1 MTEKNK
7 IKQNQVT
14 QSATVNV
21 VQEEGFA
28 GISRLYGEKAFALIK
43 DMHVCVIGI
52 GGVGSWV
59 VEALARSAVGNI
71 TLIDYDTIA
80 LSNIN
85 RQIHTL
91 SSTLDK
97 KKCVA
102 MQERVQQINPDCKVT
117 IIDDFIT
124 LDNMA
129 DLLGHGYDYVVDAI
143 DSIKF
148 KAGLI
153 YHCKRNKIPVI
164 TTGGAGGLTDP
175 AAIQVVDLSKT
186 YNDALA
192 AKVRST
198 LREQYNFT
206 KNSKRSFRVDC
217 VFSSQQQLYPKED
230 GTVSHEKPG
239 IHGVSLDCRF
249 GYGAAS
255 FVTGTFGFIAV
266 AHLIKKFLKKQLN
279 GPAEHMT

>member
-1 MTEKNK
+1 MSDIDKNMSED
-7 IKQNQVT
+7 VF
-14 QSATVNV
+14 S
-21 VQEEGFA
+21 
-28 GISRLYGEKAFALIK
+28 GIERLYGAQAYGLIK
-43 DMHVCVIGI
+43 RMHVCVVGI

-59 VEALARSAVGNI
+59 VEALARSAVRNI
-71 TLIDYDTIA
+71 TLIDYDTIES
-80 LSNIN
+80 SNIN
-85 RQIHTL
+85 RQIHAL
-91 SSTLDK
+91 NSTIEQ
-97 KKCVA
+97 KKCTV
-102 MQERVQQINPDCKVT
+102 MLERVKDINPDCEVN

-129 DLLGHGYDYVVDAI
+129 ELLNNGYDYVVDAI

-153 YHCKRNKIPVI
+153 YYCKRNKIPVI

-175 AAIQVVDLSKT
+175 SVVKIADLSKT

-198 LREQYNFT
+198 LRDQYNFT
-206 KNSKRSFRVDC
+206 RNPKRSFRVDC
-217 VFSSQQQLYPKED
+217 VFSSQQQLYPKDD
-230 GTVSHEKPG
+230 GSVSHEKPG

-255 FVTGTFGFIAV
+255 FVTGTFGFIAA
-266 AHLIKKFLKKQLN
+266 AHIIKKYLKKNL
-279 GPAEHMT
+279 T

>member
-1 MTEKNK
+1 MTEN
-7 IKQNQVT
+7 NPT
-14 QSATVNV
+14 DNNDDA
-21 VQEEGFA
+21 FA
-28 GISRLYGEKAFALIK
+28 GINRLYGNEAYALIRK
-43 DMHVCVIGI
+43 MHVCVIGI

-59 VEALARSAVGNI
+59 VEALARSAVGRI
-71 TLIDYDTIA
+71 TLIDFDTIA
-80 LSNIN
+80 ESNIN

-91 SSTLDK
+91 SSTINQ
-97 KKCVA
+97 KKCSA
-102 MQERVQQINPDCKVT
+102 MQERVKEINPDCEVN

-129 DLLGHGYDYVVDAI
+129 DLLSRNYDYVVDAI

-148 KAGLI
+148 KAGII
-153 YHCKRNKIPVI
+153 YYCKRNKIPII

-175 AAIQVVDLSKT
+175 SVIKVADLSKT

-198 LREQYNFT
+198 LRDQYNFT
-206 KNSKRSFRVDC
+206 KNTKRSFRVEC

-230 GTVSHEKPG
+230 GTVSHQKPG

-249 GYGAAS
+249 GYGAVS
-255 FVTGTFGFIAV
+255 FVTGTFGFIV
-266 AHLIKKFLKKQLN
+266 AARVIEKYIHKM
-279 GPAEHMT
+279 AEK

>member
-1 MTEKNK
+1 MTDN
-7 IKQNQVT
+7 NQT
-14 QSATVNV
+14 NNDYEA
-21 VQEEGFA
+21 FA
-28 GISRLYGEKAFALIK
+28 GIGRLYGKEAFALIQN
-43 DMHVCVIGI
+43 MHVCVVGI

-59 VEALARSAVGNI
+59 VEALARSAVGKI
-71 TLIDYDTIA
+71 TLIDYDTIS
-80 LSNIN
+80 LSNMN

-91 SSTLDK
+91 SNNIEK
-97 KKCVA
+97 KKCIA
-102 MQERVQQINPDCKVT
+102 MQERVKQINPGCEVN

-124 LDNMA
+124 LENMA
-129 DLLGHGYDYVVDAI
+129 DFLSRDYDYVVDAI

-153 YHCKRNKIPVI
+153 YYCKRNKIPVI
-164 TTGGAGGLTDP
+164 TIGGAGGLTDP
-175 AAIQVVDLSKT
+175 SVIKVADLSKT

-198 LREQYNFT
+198 LRDQYNFT
-206 KNSKRSFRVDC
+206 KNSKRRFGIEC
-217 VFSSQQQLYPKED
+217 IFSGQQQLYPKED

-255 FVTGTFGFIAV
+255 FVTGTFGFIAAARV
-266 AHLIKKFLKKQLN
+266 IEKYLQKKNK
-279 GPAEHMT
+279 

>member
-1 MTEKNK
+1 MTD
-7 IKQNQVT
+7 QNFDE
-14 QSATVNV
+14 A
-21 VQEEGFA
+21 FA
-28 GISRLYGEKAFALIK
+28 GIERLYGKEAYTLIK
-43 DMHVCVIGI
+43 NMHVCVVGI

-59 VEALARSAVGNI
+59 VEALARTAVGKI
-71 TLIDYDTIA
+71 TLIDFDTIA
-80 LSNIN
+80 VSNMN

-91 SSTLDK
+91 TKTIDK
-97 KKCVA
+97 KKCTA
-102 MQERVQQINPDCKVT
+102 MQERIQQINPFCVLS

-124 LDNMA
+124 LENMS
-129 DLLGHGYDYVVDAI
+129 DYLLRDYDYVVDAI

-153 YHCKRNKIPVI
+153 YFCKRNKLPVI
-164 TTGGAGGLTDP
+164 TVGGAGGLTDP
-175 AAIQVVDLSKT
+175 SVIKVADLSKT

-198 LREQYNFT
+198 LRDQYNFT
-206 KNSKRSFRVDC
+206 RNPKRSFRVDC

-266 AHLIKKFLKKQLN
+266 SHLIQKFLNRHL
-279 GPAEHMT
+279 A

>member
-1 MTEKNK
+1 MTEEQTMIKN
-7 IKQNQVT
+7 T
-14 QSATVNV
+14 AD
-21 VQEEGFA
+21 EDGFS
-28 GISRLYGEKAFALIK
+28 GISRLYGSEAYALIK
-43 DMHVCVIGI
+43 NMHVCVVGI

-59 VEALARSAVGNI
+59 VEALARSAVGKI

-80 LSNIN
+80 LSNVN

-91 SSTLDK
+91 TSTIDT
-97 KKCVA
+97 KKCLA

-124 LDNMA
+124 LENMA
-129 DLLGHGYDYVVDAI
+129 DLLNNGYDYVVDAI

-153 YHCKRNKIPVI
+153 YYCKRNKIPVI

-175 AAIQVVDLSKT
+175 SVIQVVDLSKT

-198 LREQYNFT
+198 LRDKYNFT
-206 KNSKRSFRVDC
+206 RNPKRSFRIDC
-217 VFSSQQQLYPKED
+217 VFSNEQQRYPKDD

-239 IHGVSLDCRF
+239 VHGVSLDCRF
-249 GYGAAS
+249 GYGAAA

-266 AHLIKKFLKKQLN
+266 AHIIKKYLSKRL
-279 GPAEHMT
+279 G

>member
-1 MTEKNK
+1 MTDN
-7 IKQNQVT
+7 NQT
-14 QSATVNV
+14 PDNEDA
-21 VQEEGFA
+21 FA
-28 GISRLYGEKAFALIK
+28 GIARLYGDKAYALIK
-43 DMHVCVIGI
+43 NMHVCVVGI

-59 VEALARSAVGNI
+59 VEALARSAVGKI
-71 TLIDYDTIA
+71 TMIDYDSIA
-80 LSNIN
+80 TSNIN

-91 SSTLDK
+91 SSTLDQ
-97 KKCVA
+97 KKCTA
-102 MQERVQQINPDCKVT
+102 MLDRIKGINPACEVT

-129 DLLGHGYDYVVDAI
+129 EYLSRDYDYVVDAI

-148 KAGLI
+148 KAGII
-153 YHCKRNKIPVI
+153 YYCKRNKIPII

-175 AAIQVVDLSKT
+175 SVIKVVDLSKT

-198 LREQYNFT
+198 LRDQYNFT
-206 KNSKRSFRVDC
+206 KNTKRSFGIEC
-217 VFSSQQQLYPKED
+217 AFSSQQQLYPKED
-230 GTVSHEKPG
+230 GSVSHEKPG

-255 FVTGTFGFIAV
+255 FVTGTFGFIV
-266 AHLIKKFLKKQLN
+266 AARVIEKYIKKNLN
-279 GPAEHMT
+279 N

>member
-1 MTEKNK
+1 MNEQAITDKTTED
-7 IKQNQVT
+7 
-14 QSATVNV
+14 
-21 VQEEGFA
+21 GFA
-28 GISRLYGEKAFALIK
+28 GIARLYGKEAYALIK
-43 DMHVCVIGI
+43 NMHVCVVGI

-59 VEALARSAVGNI
+59 VEALARSAVGSI

-80 LSNIN
+80 LSNVN

-91 SSTLDK
+91 SSTIDK
-97 KKCVA
+97 KKCMA
-102 MQERVQQINPDCKVT
+102 MQERVQQINPDCKVS

-124 LDNMA
+124 LENMP
-129 DLLGHGYDYVVDAI
+129 DLLNNGYDYVVDAI

-175 AAIQVVDLSKT
+175 SVIKVVDLSKT

-198 LREQYNFT
+198 LRDQYNFT
-206 KNSKRSFRVDC
+206 KNTKRSFRVDC

-230 GTVSHEKPG
+230 GSVSHEKPG

-255 FVTGTFGFIAV
+255 FVTGTFGFIAA
-266 AHLIKKFLKKQLN
+266 AHIIKKFLNKQLS
-279 GPAEHMT
+279 

>member
-1 MTEKNK
+1 MTSIDKNK
-7 IKQNQVT
+7 SNTDDV
-14 QSATVNV
+14 
-21 VQEEGFA
+21 FA
-28 GISRLYGEKAFALIK
+28 GIERLYGAKAYALIK
-43 DMHVCVIGI
+43 NMHVCVIGI

-59 VEALARSAVGNI
+59 VEALARSAVGKI
-71 TLIDYDTIA
+71 TLIDFDSIET
-80 LSNIN
+80 SNIN
-85 RQIHTL
+85 RQVHAL
-91 SSTLDK
+91 NSTVDA
-97 KKCVA
+97 KKCSSILK
-102 MQERVQQINPDCKVT
+102 RVKDINPDCEVT

-129 DLLGHGYDYVVDAI
+129 DYLTGNVLPRNYDYVVDAI

-153 YHCKRNKIPVI
+153 YYCKRNKIPVI

-175 AAIQVVDLSKT
+175 SVIKVADLSKT

-198 LREQYNFT
+198 LRDQYNFT
-206 KNSKRSFRVDC
+206 RNSKRSFRVDC
-217 VFSSQQQLYPKED
+217 VFSSQQQLYPKDD
-230 GTVSHEKPG
+230 GSVSHEKPG
-239 IHGVSLDCRF
+239 VHGVSLDCRF

-266 AHLIKKFLKKQLN
+266 AHIIKKHLKKKLS
-279 GPAEHMT
+279 

>member
-1 MTEKNK
+1 MNNSIEIKTED
-7 IKQNQVT
+7 
-14 QSATVNV
+14 A
-21 VQEEGFA
+21 FA
-28 GISRLYGEKAFALIK
+28 GIARLYGKEAYAKIRA
-43 DMHVCVIGI
+43 MHVCVVGI

-59 VEALARSAVGNI
+59 VEALARSAVGKI
-71 TLIDYDTIA
+71 TMIDYDTIA
-80 LSNIN
+80 ESNIN

-91 SSTLDK
+91 GSTIEQ
-97 KKCVA
+97 KKCRV
-102 MQERVQQINPDCKVT
+102 MQQRVKEINPDCEVSV
-117 IIDDFIT
+117 IDDFIT
-124 LDNMA
+124 LDNMSEYISTE
-129 DLLGHGYDYVVDAI
+129 YDYVVDAI

-175 AAIQVVDLSKT
+175 SVIKVVDLTKT

-198 LREQYNFT
+198 LRDQYNFS
-206 KNSKRSFRVDC
+206 KNPKRRFAVDC

-230 GTVSHEKPG
+230 GSVSHQKPG

-255 FVTGTFGFIAV
+255 FVTGSFGFIAV
-266 AHLIKKFLKKQLN
+266 SHLLKKYL
-279 GPAEHMT
+279 AKK

>member
-1 MTEKNK
+1 MTEEILIDNTT
-7 IKQNQVT
+7 VT
-14 QSATVNV
+14 EDA
-21 VQEEGFA
+21 FA
-28 GISRLYGEKAFALIK
+28 GIERLYGKKAYVLIK
-43 DMHVCVIGI
+43 DMHVCVVGI

-59 VEALARSAVGNI
+59 VEALARSAVGKI
-71 TLIDYDTIA
+71 TLIDFDTIA
-80 LSNIN
+80 TSNIN

-91 SSTLDK
+91 ANTIDK
-97 KKCVA
+97 KKCGA
-102 MQERVQQINPDCKVT
+102 MQERVKEINPNCDVT

-124 LDNMA
+124 LENMA
-129 DLLGHGYDYVVDAI
+129 DYLSRDYDYDYVVDAI

-153 YHCKRNKIPVI
+153 YYCKRNKIPII

-175 AAIQVVDLSKT
+175 SVIKVADLSKT

-198 LREQYNFT
+198 LRDQYNFT
-206 KNSKRSFRVDC
+206 KNTKRSFRVDC

-255 FVTGTFGFIAV
+255 FVTGTFGFIAA
-266 AHLIKKFLKKQLN
+266 AHIIGKHLKKKLN
-279 GPAEHMT
+279 K

>member
-1 MTEKNK
+1 MTEN
-7 IKQNQVT
+7 NNED
-14 QSATVNV
+14 A
-21 VQEEGFA
+21 FA
-28 GISRLYGEKAFALIK
+28 GIERLYGKEAYALIQK
-43 DMHVCVIGI
+43 MHVCVVGI

-59 VEALARSAVGNI
+59 VEALARSAVGKI
-71 TLIDYDTIA
+71 TLIDFDTIA
-80 LSNIN
+80 TSNMN

-91 SSTLDK
+91 FKTIDK
-97 KKCVA
+97 KKCTA
-102 MQERVQQINPDCKVT
+102 MQERVQQINPRCEVSV
-117 IIDDFIT
+117 IDDFIT
-124 LDNMA
+124 LENMA
-129 DLLGHGYDYVVDAI
+129 DYLLRDYDYVVDAI

-153 YHCKRNKIPVI
+153 YFCKRNKIPVI

-175 AAIQVVDLSKT
+175 SVIKVADLSKT

-198 LREQYNFT
+198 LRDQYNFT
-206 KNSKRSFRVDC
+206 RNPKRSFRIDC
-217 VFSSQQQLYPKED
+217 VFSGQQQLYPKED

-239 IHGVSLDCRF
+239 IHGVSLDCQF

-266 AHLIKKFLKKQLN
+266 SHIIQKFLAKHLQ
-279 GPAEHMT
+279 

>member
-1 MTEKNK
+1 MTNNEQTN
-7 IKQNQVT
+7 N
-14 QSATVNV
+14 SDA
-21 VQEEGFA
+21 FA
-28 GISRLYGEKAFALIK
+28 GIERLYGTKAYSLIK
-43 DMHVCVIGI
+43 NMHVCVIGI

-59 VEALARSAVGNI
+59 VEALARSAVGKI

-80 LSNIN
+80 TSNIN

-91 SSTLDK
+91 SNTIDH
-97 KKCVA
+97 KKCSA
-102 MQERVQQINPDCKVT
+102 MLERVKNINPDCEVD

-129 DLLGHGYDYVVDAI
+129 DYLTGNNKPRNYDYVVDAI

-148 KAGLI
+148 KAGII
-153 YHCKRNKIPVI
+153 YYCKRNKIPVI

-175 AAIQVVDLSKT
+175 SVIKVADLSKT

-198 LREQYNFT
+198 LRDQYNFT
-206 KNSKRSFRVDC
+206 KNTKRSFRVDC

-230 GTVSHEKPG
+230 GTVSHQKPG

-255 FVTGTFGFIAV
+255 FVTGSFGFIAV
-266 AHLIKKFLKKQLN
+266 AHIIQKFLKKKLR
-279 GPAEHMT
+279 HDK

>member
-1 MTEKNK
+1 MTDNNQT
-7 IKQNQVT
+7 QNNED
-14 QSATVNV
+14 A
-21 VQEEGFA
+21 FA
-28 GISRLYGEKAFALIK
+28 GIARLYGTEAYALIK
-43 DMHVCVIGI
+43 NMHVCVVGI

-59 VEALARSAVGNI
+59 VEALARSAVGKI
-71 TLIDYDTIA
+71 TMIDYDTIA
-80 LSNIN
+80 TSNVN

-91 SSTLDK
+91 SSTIDQ
-97 KKCVA
+97 KKCAA
-102 MQERVQQINPDCKVT
+102 MLERVKEINPRCEVT

-129 DLLGHGYDYVVDAI
+129 DYLSGNIRPHDYDYVVDAI

-148 KAGLI
+148 KAGII
-153 YHCKRNKIPVI
+153 YYCKRNKIPVI

-175 AAIQVVDLSKT
+175 SVIKVADLSKT

-198 LREQYNFT
+198 LRDQYNFT
-206 KNSKRSFRVDC
+206 KNSKKSFGVEC

-230 GTVSHEKPG
+230 GSVSHQKPG
-239 IHGVSLDCRF
+239 VHGVSLDCRF

-255 FVTGTFGFIAV
+255 FVTGTFGFIAA
-266 AHLIKKFLKKQLN
+266 AHLIKKFVSKKLSH
-279 GPAEHMT
+279 AK

>member
-1 MTEKNK
+1 
-7 IKQNQVT
+7 
-14 QSATVNV
+14 
-21 VQEEGFA
+21 
-28 GISRLYGEKAFALIK
+28 
-43 DMHVCVIGI
+43 
-52 GGVGSWV
+52 
-59 VEALARSAVGNI
+59 
-71 TLIDYDTIA
+71 
-80 LSNIN
+80 
-85 RQIHTL
+85 
-91 SSTLDK
+91 
-97 KKCVA
+97 
-102 MQERVQQINPDCKVT
+102 MQERVKEINPDCEVT

-129 DLLGHGYDYVVDAI
+129 EYISRDYDYVVDAI

-153 YHCKRNKIPVI
+153 YYCKRNKIPVI

-175 AAIQVVDLSKT
+175 SVIKVVDLSKT

-198 LREQYNFT
+198 LRDQYNFT
-206 KNSKRSFRVDC
+206 RNTKRSFRVDC

-230 GTVSHEKPG
+230 GTVSHAKPG

-255 FVTGTFGFIAV
+255 FVTGTFGFIV
-266 AHLIKKFLKKQLN
+266 AARVIEKHIKKRIGK
-279 GPAEHMT
+279 

>member
-1 MTEKNK
+1 MTTIQTN
-7 IKQNQVT
+7 NQT
-14 QSATVNV
+14 NTNDA
-21 VQEEGFA
+21 FA
-28 GISRLYGEKAFALIK
+28 GIARLYGTEAYALIK
-43 DMHVCVIGI
+43 NMHVCVVGI

-59 VEALARSAVGNI
+59 VEALARSAVGKI

-80 LSNIN
+80 TSNIN

-91 SSTLDK
+91 SSTIDQ
-97 KKCVA
+97 KKCTA
-102 MQERVQQINPDCKVT
+102 MRERVKEINPDCEVT

-129 DLLGHGYDYVVDAI
+129 DYLSGNTTPRNYDYVVDAI

-148 KAGLI
+148 KAGII
-153 YHCKRNKIPVI
+153 YYCRRNKIPII

-175 AAIQVVDLSKT
+175 SVITVADLSKT

-198 LREQYNFT
+198 LRDQYNFT
-206 KNSKRSFRVDC
+206 KTSKRSFGIDC
-217 VFSSQQQLYPKED
+217 VFSSQQQLYPKAD
-230 GTVSHEKPG
+230 GTVGHEKPG
-239 IHGVSLDCRF
+239 IHGVSLDCNF

-255 FVTGTFGFIAV
+255 FVTGTFGFIA
-266 AHLIKKFLKKQLN
+266 AGHIIKKYLNKKLN
-279 GPAEHMT
+279 ATNQ